1 MTSEAGKAVIDD
13 KNVMTIAEAIRKAMD
28 KLRKDGLEFTT
39 AEVVLGFQVFLASK
53 WDEWQK
59 RKEREE
65 SPLIV

>member
-39 AEVVLGFQVFLASK
+39 AEVVLGFQIFLVSK

-59 RKEREE
+59 RGVKKKL
-65 SPLIV
+65 PHIV